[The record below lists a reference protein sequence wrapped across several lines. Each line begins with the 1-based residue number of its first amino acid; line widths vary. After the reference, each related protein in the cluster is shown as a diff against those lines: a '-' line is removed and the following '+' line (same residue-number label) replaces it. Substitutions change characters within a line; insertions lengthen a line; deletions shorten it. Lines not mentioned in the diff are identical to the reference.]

1 MREIIQV
8 SLILIFSVYTIYY
21 FLLFSKT
28 FNIDFDYEHLSND
41 EFTSEYI
48 NAKKKQRS
56 FILILSRIDFV
67 IGLIGI
73 FIGTFT
79 PIYGMTIGF
88 LYIGIISIVKFLLT
102 TYFIWIIDS
111 EDEKT
116 DLSFKEKLSYFKEV
130 KDIEILIKTL
140 ENDEHEFRQ

>member
-1 MREIIQV
+1 M
-8 SLILIFSVYTIYY
+8 
-21 FLLFSKT
+21 
-28 FNIDFDYEHLSND
+28 
-41 EFTSEYI
+41 
-48 NAKKKQRS
+48 
-56 FILILSRIDFV
+56 ILSRIDFV

-88 LYIGIISIVKFLLT
+88 LYIGIICIVKFLLT